1 MKLIVKG
8 CKIKIICIQ
17 EEKLMNDVY
26 KVCPI
31 YNNNH
36 ITLRQTILG
45 DAAELLKCYSDK
57 NSVPFFNSDNCHG
70 DDFHYTS
77 IERMKQ
83 AIEFWNFSYINRYF
97 VRWTIITNSTNEIIG
112 TIEMFHRIA
121 EDDFNHYG
129 VLRIDLKSEYENQ
142 KNIDAILGI
151 INESFY
157 SLFDVKSI
165 LTKAFPTAKER
176 FISLKKN
183 GYIPLG
189 RKFMIYDDYVV
200 RTIVD

>member
-1 MKLIVKG
+1 MK
-8 CKIKIICIQ
+8 
-17 EEKLMNDVY
+17 DVY

-36 ITLRQTILG
+36 ITLRQTVLG

-97 VRWTIITNSTNEIIG
+97 VRWTIIINSTKEIIG

-121 EDDFNHYG
+121 EDEFNHYG
-129 VLRIDLKSEYENQ
+129 VLRIDIKSEYENR
-142 KNIDAILGI
+142 KNIDAILDI

-165 LTKAFPTAKER
+165 LTKAFPAAKER
-176 FISLKKN
+176 VIALKKN

-189 RKFMIYDDYVV
+189 KKFMVYDDYVV
-200 RTIVD
+200 RTM